1 MEQARLRFGEYVTR
15 RFGQSSTYKHYM
27 SDLKIIIQ
35 IIGNKTPLQVTAK
48 DVDGFIEAQIAAG
61 MKPTT
66 INRRLASLHSLFEYL
81 AFEDMTEDWPNPVI
95 ARRHYLKTGSPLP
108 RDMKEDEMRRLFEVI
123 VDERDRAMF
132 GLMAGAGLRV
142 GEVAS
147 LRLDGLEPDARFG
160 QWTKVR
166 VVGKGNKERVVW
178 LTDELWETVQGW
190 LEKRPAVEYPEVFL
204 NHQGRP
210 ISVSGIQYRLK
221 QYAQAAGVTVSC
233 HRLRHTFAR
242 RLTEQGLSIDSLA
255 KLLGHN
261 QLQTTARYINGA
273 DPTVRL
279 DFAQAMQSLT
289 APVEAPAEPL
299 PTSPM
304 TRAQPERERAA
315 SAQELAKLQA
325 RLTEFP
331 DWLAEGLDAYLVWK
345 WPSWPLHTAYTL
357 GGNVVRVTK
366 RIWTWL
372 AEHREIEGWA
382 TFRRADLEAWVQ
394 ARGEAGAK
402 NSSIKTELSQIK
414 LLLSFMKRRDYPLDP
429 GLFRVEPPPQDK
441 FHLPRHLKEEE
452 YHRLEA
458 VILEA
463 TCDDTYDAAFDRA
476 WFFTLAHTGVRIGE
490 LTNLRLDDVDLEAGT
505 LTVRHG
511 KQNRDRVVYL
521 SPQLT
526 QFLRHYLTHRHPLPN
541 EDHLFIFSRQPRP
554 ASIRGLALRLTK
566 YGEQAQVKVSPHVLR
581 HTLATRLL
589 NQGMPIQSLRK
600 LLGHQDLNTTLIY
613 AQVYD
618 ETLNQQFQTAM
629 RSLEAI
635 PVDEWPQPDPEPCE
649 IPIRRD
655 WVG

>member
-1 MEQARLRFGEYVTR
+1 MDQARLRFGEYVKR
-15 RFGQSSTYKHYM
+15 RFGQSSTYKHYVN
-27 SDLKIIIQ
+27 DLKIIIQ
-35 IIGNKTPLQVTAK
+35 IIGNKAPRQVTAQ
-48 DVDGFIEAQIAAG
+48 DVDHFIEAQIAVG

-81 AFEDMTEDWPNPVI
+81 AIEDMTEDWPNPVI

-108 RDMKEDEMRRLFEVI
+108 RDMKEDEMQRLFEVI

-147 LRLDGLEPDARFG
+147 LRLDGLEPAARFE

-178 LTDELWETVQGW
+178 LTNELWETVQNW
-190 LEKRPAVEYPEVFL
+190 LDKRPAVEHPEVFL

-242 RLTEQGLSIDSLA
+242 RLTEQGLAIDSLA
-255 KLLGHN
+255 KLLGHSR
-261 QLQTTARYINGA
+261 LQSTARYINGA

-279 DFAQAMQSLT
+279 DFAQAMQGLASPAK
-289 APVEAPAEPL
+289 APV
-299 PTSPM
+299 TSPP
-304 TRAQPERERAA
+304 TQPTHPAQLERERTA

-331 DWLAEGLDAYLVWK
+331 DWLAEALDAYLVWK

-357 GGNVVRVTK
+357 GGNVIRVTR
-366 RIWTWL
+366 RIWLWL

-394 ARGEAGAK
+394 APSEAGAK

-414 LLLSFMKRRDYPLDP
+414 LLLTFLKLRDYSLDP
-429 GLFRVEPPPQDK
+429 GLFRVEAPPPDRSR
-441 FHLPRHLKEEE
+441 LPRYLKEDE
-452 YHRLEA
+452 YRRLEA
-458 VILEA
+458 VIWEA
-463 TCDDTYDAAFDRA
+463 TRDDTYNAAFDRA
-476 WFFTLAHTGVRIGE
+476 WFFTLAHTGVRISE
-490 LTNLRLDDVDLEAGT
+490 LANLRLEDVDLQAGT
-505 LTVRHG
+505 LHIRNG
-511 KQNRDRVVYL
+511 KQNRDRVVFL
-521 SPQLT
+521 SPQLADC
-526 QFLRHYLTHRHPLPN
+526 LRHYLTHRQPVPDDN
-541 EDHLFIFSRQPRP
+541 HLFMLNCQRP
-554 ASIRGLALRLTK
+554 PSVRALCLRLTK

-629 RSLEAI
+629 RALEAI
-635 PVDEWPQPDPEPCE
+635 PVDEWPQPDPEACE
-649 IPIRRD
+649 IPIRRE